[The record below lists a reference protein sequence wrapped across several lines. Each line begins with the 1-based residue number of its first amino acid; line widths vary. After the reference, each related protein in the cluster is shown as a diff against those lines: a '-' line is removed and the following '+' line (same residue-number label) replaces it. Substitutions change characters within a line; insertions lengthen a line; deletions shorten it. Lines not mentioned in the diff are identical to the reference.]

1 MRLTEEEIIR
11 ELQSNA
17 ESYAPLRMIRFEK
30 SNSVAQNCG
39 ADALAEFSIPDGP
52 SFRALIEI
60 KSVSNPKAIMNG
72 CQFLANCLQRE
83 DAKNLIPILIA
94 SYIGRQQID
103 MLAREGI
110 SWIDLSGNMVIRVGK
125 KIYIERTGKANKFP
139 DTAPIKRIFQGTSSL
154 VARSLLL
161 KPEGFSSLYEIVN
174 FINSRDGTITIST
187 VSKVL
192 QSLENE
198 LLIKKEKSG
207 FYATE
212 AERLLERLAEGY
224 RNSVKRQARKTYR
237 YAIKNQQDVFTALS
251 ERSLDYAAC
260 GFYAAKLKGLA
271 MTDEIILLIK
281 SLEETKWAFELVSL
295 DIKPDAEFGQLLLI
309 ETKDPCVWFNVQK
322 QPFAN
327 VVDDLELY
335 LEMLEARPRG
345 PAIAEQL
352 RSRILK
358 KSGTNG

>member
-17 ESYAPLRMIRFEK
+17 DSCAPLKMTRFEREIRLP
-30 SNSVAQNCG
+30 NCV
-39 ADALAEFSIPDGP
+39 ADAVAEFSIKNGF

-60 KSVSNPKAIMNG
+60 KSASNPKTVMSA
-72 CQFLANCLQRE
+72 CQSLLKCLQSE

-94 SYIGRQQID
+94 PYIGKEQID
-103 MLAREGI
+103 ILAREGI

-125 KIYIERTGKANKFP
+125 EIYIERTGKENKFP
-139 DTAPIKRIFQGTSSL
+139 DTVPIKRIFQGTSSL

-161 KPEGFSSLYEIVN
+161 KPEGFSSLYEIVD

-198 LLIKKEKSG
+198 LLIKKTKSG

-212 AERLLERLAEGY
+212 AERLLERIAEGY

-237 YAIKNQQDVFTALS
+237 YAVKNERDVFTALS
-251 ERSLDYAAC
+251 ERSLDYAAY

-271 MTDEIILLIK
+271 MTDEITLFIK
-281 SLEETKWAFELVSL
+281 SLEETKRAFELISL

-322 QPFAN
+322 QPFEN
-327 VVDDLELY
+327 VVDDLQLY

-358 KSGTNG
+358 KGDRNE

>member
-17 ESYAPLRMIRFEK
+17 ESYAPLRMTRFEK
-30 SNSVAQNCG
+30 EIQLRNCV
-39 ADALAEFSIPDGP
+39 ADALAEFSIENGP

-60 KSVSNPKAIMNG
+60 TSASNPKTIRNA
-72 CQFLANCLQRE
+72 CQSLFNYLQMVE
-83 DAKNLIPILIA
+83 AKDLIPILIA
-94 SYIGRQQID
+94 PYIGKQQID
-103 MLAREGI
+103 ILAREGI

-125 KIYIERTGKANKFP
+125 EIYIERTGKANKFP
-139 DTAPIKRIFQGTSSL
+139 DTSPIKQIFQGTSSL
-154 VARSLLL
+154 VARTLLL
-161 KPEGFSSLYEIVN
+161 KPEGFSSLYEIVD

-207 FYATE
+207 FYATQ

-237 YAIKNQQDVFTALS
+237 YAVKNEQDVFTALS
-251 ERSLDYAAC
+251 ERPLDYVAC

-271 MTDEIILLIK
+271 VTDEITVFIK
-281 SLEETKWAFELVSL
+281 SFEETKRAFELISL
-295 DIKPDAEFGQLLLI
+295 DIKPDAEFGQLVLI
-309 ETKDPCVWFNVQK
+309 ETKNPCVWFNVQK

-327 VVDDLELY
+327 VVDDLQLY

>member
-1 MRLTEEEIIR
+1 MRLTEEEILR
-11 ELQSNA
+11 ELQNNA
-17 ESYAPLRMIRFEK
+17 ESYTPLRMTRFEREIRL
-30 SNSVAQNCG
+30 QNCVV
-39 ADALAEFSIPDGP
+39 DILAEFSIKDGP

-60 KSVSNPKAIMNG
+60 KSASNPKTVMSA
-72 CQFLANCLQRE
+72 CQSLLKCLQSE
-83 DAKNLIPILIA
+83 DAKDLIPILIA
-94 SYIGRQQID
+94 PYIGKEQID
-103 MLAREGI
+103 ILAREGI
-110 SWIDLSGNMVIRVGK
+110 SWIDLSGNMLIRVGK
-125 KIYIERTGKANKFP
+125 EIYIERTGKANKFP
-139 DTAPIKRIFQGTSSL
+139 DTSPIKQIFQGTSSL

-161 KPEGFSSLYEIVN
+161 KPEGFSSLYEIAD
-174 FINSRDGTITIST
+174 FINSRNGTITIST

-207 FYATE
+207 FYATQ

-237 YAIKNQQDVFTALS
+237 YDVKNERDVFTALS
-251 ERSLDYAAC
+251 ERPLDYAAC

-271 MTDEIILLIK
+271 MTDEITLFIK
-281 SLEETKWAFELVSL
+281 SLEETKRAFELIAL

-309 ETKDPCVWFNVQK
+309 ESKDPCVWFNVQK

-327 VVDDLELY
+327 VVDDLQLY

-358 KSGTNG
+358 KGGPNG